1 MFESIKMFKFSVYY
15 LSIIVL
21 FQVVSQFS
29 NFLKFGEEGDDE
41 KRLVGL
47 RLAAP
52 QANSCCLSYI
62 YLAGVLI
69 ITKTPRGAGRR
80 KRGRRDKKGP

>member
-1 MFESIKMFKFSVYY
+1 MSY
-15 LSIIVL
+15 LSYLCIIVL

-29 NFLKFGEEGDDE
+29 NFLNFADEEGDE

-52 QANSCCLSYI
+52 QAIRVS
-62 YLAGVLI
+62 
-69 ITKTPRGAGRR
+69 
-80 KRGRRDKKGP
+80 KKKLPISR

>member
-1 MFESIKMFKFSVYY
+1 MLSQPSNSSLRYFCSLFDFYANSLKKHNRHTLY

-29 NFLKFGEEGDDE
+29 NFLNFGEEGE

-47 RLAAP
+47 RLASA
-52 QANSCCLSYI
+52 
-62 YLAGVLI
+62 AGNY
-69 ITKTPRGAGRR
+69 TWSTYYHF
-80 KRGRRDKKGP
+80 